1 MSDLQAVVL
10 LSLILVLMS
19 SIVGAVVGALIST
32 RRSVEVR
39 PVADE
44 PLNVQVNLTADPV
57 ALRVRAA
64 VAEIEP
70 VIIPIVTAPL
80 PSTQDLAARILARF
94 PDAGPTD
101 VAEITGCAKS
111 TAHAI
116 IADYKT
122 GFGAA
127 FQPPAPPAF
136 GPER

>member
-10 LSLILVLMS
+10 FSITLIVLSSV
-19 SIVGAVVGALIST
+19 VGATVGALIST
-32 RRSVEVR
+32 RRSIEVR

-44 PLNVQVNLTADPV
+44 PLHVQVNLTADPV

-80 PSTQDLAARILARF
+80 PSVSEQAARILARF
-94 PDAGPTD
+94 PEAGPTD

-111 TAHAI
+111 TASAI
-116 IADYKT
+116 ITDYKA
-122 GFGAA
+122 GFGKAL
-127 FQPPAPPAF
+127 QVV
-136 GPER
+136 EQ